1 MLQNFLSSRRHVL
14 NETSLYDEH
23 GFYAAFSKDFK
34 NATHEVII
42 ESPYITIRR
51 TNEIAPLITKL
62 TKKKVKVF
70 ILTRNPE
77 HHDGD
82 LRRQAIIGIGTLR
95 NSGARVV
102 ICNDMRHR
110 KLAIIDNEI
119 LWEGSL
125 NLLSQNASRELMRR
139 SYSRESC
146 LQLLRIT
153 SIRKDLK

>member
-1 MLQNFLSSRRHVL
+1 MLRNFLNFRQYMP
-14 NETSLYDEH
+14 NETRLYDEH
-23 GFYAAFSKDFK
+23 DFYAAFSRDFK
-34 NATHEVII
+34 NATYEVII

-51 TNEIAPLITKL
+51 SSEIAPLISRL
-62 TKKKVKVF
+62 VKKNVKIC

-82 LRRQAIIGIGTLR
+82 LQRQAIIGINTLR
-95 NSGARVV
+95 KSGARVV
-102 ICNDMRHR
+102 ICHDMRHR

-139 SYSRESC
+139 THSQESC